1 MCGRFVLTASG
12 EEIKIRYGLKD
23 IISDI
28 KPRFNISPGQ
38 MVQTIYYD
46 QDKKIREMKWG
57 LIPSW
62 AKDPKIGYK
71 MINARSETL
80 AEKPSF
86 RKLIK
91 SRRCIV
97 VASGFYE
104 WKKVGMKKVPYL
116 IKVSNQK
123 IFSLAGLYDIWI
135 NDKKEEVH
143 TVTIITTTPNEVMAD
158 IHDRMPL
165 ILSLKNESTWLE
177 SKEINLEEFIKV
189 THEINLE
196 VTEVESDYF
205 KKVKE

>member
-1 MCGRFVLTASG
+1 MCGRFVLTASSK
-12 EEIKIRYGLKD
+12 EIKIRYGLKD

-46 QDKKIREMKWG
+46 QDKKLREMKWG
-57 LIPSW
+57 LIPNW

-80 AEKPSF
+80 TEKPSF

-97 VASGFYE
+97 VATGFYE
-104 WKKVGMKKVPYL
+104 WKKVGTKKFPYL
-116 IKVSNQK
+116 ITVNNQK
-123 IFSLAGLYDIWI
+123 IFSLAGLYDIWL

-143 TVTIITTTPNEVMAD
+143 TVTIITTIPNEVMAD

-165 ILSLKNESTWLE
+165 ILNVKNESTWLE
-177 SKEINLEEFIKV
+177 SGEVNLEEFIKT
-189 THEINLE
+189 THETNLE
-196 VTEVESDYF
+196 VSEVESGVF
-205 KKVKE
+205 K